1 MTARKL
7 RVAVLFGGRSGEH
20 DVSLMSARGVLDS
33 IDRDRY
39 EVVPIAITRSGRWLP
54 PRARRPPRRYP
65 LPRAGRRAGRR
76 PAGTALVADP
86 RARALLTYGAPSGPD
101 GAPGATLLQ
110 RFDVVFPV
118 LHGPYGEDGT
128 VQGFLELANIP
139 YVGAGVLGSA
149 LGMDKGKMKEV
160 LRYHGLPV
168 PDWVAFRRW
177 QWSRGARGRP
187 PRRLRFRLPLLRQAG
202 QPGVE
207 RGHLQGPHL

>member
-1 MTARKL
+1 M
-7 RVAVLFGGRSGEH
+7 AVLFGGRSGEH

-54 PRARRPPRRYP
+54 PARAAALLAGSPRPSRTRAGPWPAPPSSPTPAPGPCSPTARRRR
-65 LPRAGRRAGRR
+65 GRR
-76 PAGTALVADP
+76 
-86 RARALLTYGAPSGPD
+86 RA
-101 GAPGATLLQ
+101 GATLLQ

-177 QWSRGARGRP
+177 QWGQEREAVP
-187 PRRLRFRLPLLRQAG
+187 PRRRALRLPLLRQAG

-207 RGHLQGPHL
+207 RGRLQGPHA